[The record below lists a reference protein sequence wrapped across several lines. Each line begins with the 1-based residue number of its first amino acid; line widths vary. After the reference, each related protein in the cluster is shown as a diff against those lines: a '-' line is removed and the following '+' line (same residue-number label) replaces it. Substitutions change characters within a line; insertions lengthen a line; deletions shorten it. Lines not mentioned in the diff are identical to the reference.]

1 MRTGYLAA
9 ILMAAFV
16 AGTGLA
22 VHSIQSQ
29 ADYCPQ
35 PSAASV
41 TALFAPCQ
49 TFDTA
54 MGRAVSKP
62 EALRMGLL
70 TPAEQ
75 PAPPATRL
83 AARLAESMDPF
94 LSRTGG

>member
-9 ILMAAFV
+9 IVLAAFV

-22 VHSIQSQ
+22 VHSIQNQ

-54 MGRAVSKP
+54 MGHAVSKP
-62 EALRMGLL
+62 EAVRIGLL
-70 TPAEQ
+70 TPAESWS
-75 PAPPATRL
+75 RL
-83 AARLAESMDPF
+83 SEQNLRVD
-94 LSRTGG
+94 RWRVCRG